1 MNLLR
6 GTLYSTFLLG
16 TVASVALFPALSVEA
31 GSSSSSALLPARFL
45 SELQPPTLGFALQEP
60 APAKK
65 AEDDSLPDGKGKELA
80 KKYCNTCHLS
90 NVWTKH
96 HYTRDQWS
104 SIIDAMVAKG
114 LNAPD
119 EDLDTIAG
127 YLATY
132 FGPAKSAPQP
142 AVPDSPASPPPP

>member
-6 GTLYSTFLLG
+6 STLYSAFLLG
-16 TVASVALFPALSVEA
+16 TVVSVALFAAPSVEA
-31 GSSSSSALLPARFL
+31 GSSFSSSLLPARFL
-45 SELQPPTLGFALQEP
+45 SELPPSTLGFALQEP

-65 AEDDSLPDGKGKELA
+65 TEDDPLPDGKGKDLA
-80 KKYCNTCHLS
+80 KKDCNTCHLA

-96 HYTRDQWS
+96 HYTRDQWD

-132 FGPAKSAPQP
+132 FGPAKTA
-142 AVPDSPASPPPP
+142 PPPTTPDAPAAPPPQ

>member
-6 GTLYSTFLLG
+6 STLYSAFLLG
-16 TVASVALFPALSVEA
+16 TVVSVALFAAPSVEA
-31 GSSSSSALLPARFL
+31 GSSFSSSLLPARFL
-45 SELQPPTLGFALQEP
+45 SELPPSTLGFALQEP
-60 APAKK
+60 APA
-65 AEDDSLPDGKGKELA
+65 
-80 KKYCNTCHLS
+80 
-90 NVWTKH
+90 
-96 HYTRDQWS
+96 HYTRDQWD

-132 FGPAKSAPQP
+132 FGPAKTA
-142 AVPDSPASPPPP
+142 PPPTTPDAPAAPPPQ

>member
-6 GTLYSTFLLG
+6 SALYSGLLAG
-16 TVASVALFPALSVEA
+16 TTVSVALFPAASVDA
-31 GSSSSSALLPARFL
+31 GSSLSSPSLPARFL
-45 SELQPPTLGFALQEP
+45 SELQPYALGVALQEP

-65 AEDDSLPDGKGKELA
+65 ADDDALPDGKGKDLA
-80 KKYCNTCHLS
+80 KKDCNTCHLA

-119 EDLDTIAG
+119 EDLDKIAD

-142 AVPDSPASPPPP
+142 AAPDSPAAAPPQ